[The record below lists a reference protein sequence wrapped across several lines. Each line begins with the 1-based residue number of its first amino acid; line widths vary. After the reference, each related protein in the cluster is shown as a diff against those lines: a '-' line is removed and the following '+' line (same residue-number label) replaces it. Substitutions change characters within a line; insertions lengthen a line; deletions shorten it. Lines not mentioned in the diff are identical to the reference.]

1 MSSNKSAFNAYLNIW
16 KSSLKQDGNV
26 DAYFGNFI
34 SVSIFCG
41 FPAGYI
47 LLNVFH
53 GVLQHRLMLS
63 PLNSP

>member
-1 MSSNKSAFNAYLNIW
+1 MW
-16 KSSLKQDGNV
+16 ESSLKQDGNV

-34 SVSIFCG
+34 NVSIFCG

-53 GVLQHRLMLS
+53 GVLLPRLKS
-63 PLNSP
+63 SQFPLTFMVAYVPAKLGFS